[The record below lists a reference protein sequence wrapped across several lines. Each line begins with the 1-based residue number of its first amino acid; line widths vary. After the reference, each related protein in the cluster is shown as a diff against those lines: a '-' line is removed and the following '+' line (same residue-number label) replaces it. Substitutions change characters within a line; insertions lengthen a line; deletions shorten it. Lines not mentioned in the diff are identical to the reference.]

1 MHSQQFQKTTTLHT
15 KVRGRNRIG
24 AQGKGQRNLSLSSFT
39 GRPSL
44 EVKKSAKCQVKLFR
58 VNHLTNV
65 RSRAYNY
72 HRARTTHSKKG
83 NKVRYEFQIIK
94 TVEIDSK
101 NLKLVSSEEEALEM
115 LKNGWGIEIGEQEI
129 RLVHVGH
136 GMDK

>member
-1 MHSQQFQKTTTLHT
+1 MHT
-15 KVRGRNRIG
+15 KVRGRNRLG
-24 AQGKGQRNLSLSSFT
+24 AHKERGREICPFLALARLNLK
-39 GRPSL
+39 
-44 EVKKSAKCQVKLFR
+44 VKKSARCH
-58 VNHLTNV
+58 HLTNV
-65 RSRAYNY
+65 RGMVYNHY
-72 HRARTTHSKKG
+72 RARPTHSKKG

-115 LKNGWGIEIGEQEI
+115 LKNGWGVEVGEQEI